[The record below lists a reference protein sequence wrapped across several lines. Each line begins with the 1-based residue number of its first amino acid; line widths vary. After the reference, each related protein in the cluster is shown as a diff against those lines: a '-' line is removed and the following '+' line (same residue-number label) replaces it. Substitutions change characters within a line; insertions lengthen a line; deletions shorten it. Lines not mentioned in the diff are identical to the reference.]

1 MRYWRSKARSALLF
15 IWAMASVP
23 HKVFRNVR
31 NTHCLSG
38 LISSNQ
44 GLLPTSVGVFGFP
57 FMSFTGW
64 VFFGISKA
72 IICLYL
78 QKRFLEFF
86 ANWLKLRHAG
96 AFLQGNLL
104 VLPGELSQIF
114 LSRVMK
120 GLGCACCS
128 GL

>member
-1 MRYWRSKARSALLF
+1 MLF
-15 IWAMASVP
+15 IWAMASVQ

-38 LISSNQ
+38 LISSNL
-44 GLLPTSVGVFGFP
+44 GLFPTSVSAIGFP
-57 FMSFTGW
+57 FMSFAGW
-64 VFFGISKA
+64 VFFGISKT
-72 IICLYL
+72 IICLYI

-114 LSRVMK
+114 FIMADEGAGMRMLFWTLMR
-120 GLGCACCS
+120 L
-128 GL
+128 